1 MNPPFLGIMA
11 MWVWLLCPP
20 PPHLSPGKSLVPLGS
35 QTIMGLRELLKT
47 APYNKVI
54 IFNSLGSFLYF
65 LKENSNYS
73 SLFSF

>member
-35 QTIMGLRELLKT
+35 PTIMGLRELLKT

-54 IFNSLGSFLYF
+54 IF
-65 LKENSNYS
+65 
-73 SLFSF
+73 